1 MDKAKLFGRRVRA
14 VRRAAGVTQEEA
26 AERAHLNGKYL
37 GEIER
42 GEKRPSFEVILT
54 LARTLRTSPATF
66 FDFDREEIDPKSL
79 RKRINSL
86 LQGAAPK
93 DLEKIHRLVRALLEP

>member
-54 LARTLRTSPATF
+54 LARVLKTSPANF
-66 FDFDREEIDPKSL
+66 FDFDRAETEPRLL
-79 RKRINSL
+79 RKRIDSL
-86 LQGAAPK
+86 LRKATPK
-93 DLEKIHRLVRALLEP
+93 DLAKIHRLLRALLEP